1 MRNEFMMSNSVMQNS
16 VIDMQRDEAFS
27 IATNQVE
34 IIVEN
39 KTPGQERQDLTINT
53 LGVELDYF
61 WVKIHLNTFHIST
74 INKSSVRII
83 FVKVGQKLLFLSNTN
98 DLLQII
104 LYHSKFHIQKKQTL
118 IINNISN

>member
-1 MRNEFMMSNSVMQNS
+1 MQNS

-61 WVKIHLNTFHIST
+61 
-74 INKSSVRII
+74 
-83 FVKVGQKLLFLSNTN
+83 
-98 DLLQII
+98 
-104 LYHSKFHIQKKQTL
+104 
-118 IINNISN
+118 

>member
-61 WVKIHLNTFHIST
+61 
-74 INKSSVRII
+74 
-83 FVKVGQKLLFLSNTN
+83 
-98 DLLQII
+98 
-104 LYHSKFHIQKKQTL
+104 
-118 IINNISN
+118 

>member
-104 LYHSKFHIQKKQTL
+104 LYHSKFHIQKKHTL